1 MAVSLE
7 WSGGDS
13 PGVASHSGCRLSCR
27 GDTVVKAADDQIS
40 RSRLRA
46 QYCWLNRMS
55 PDVRA
60 RFPRVLHWDDSAHQ
74 SVMVMERFEG
84 ITLQQAISDEI
95 FDVALYWN
103 VINDVHLW
111 LADNLY
117 SNVGR
122 DRWTLEQIVR
132 SLLSR
137 SKQLDRIW
145 HPDYIDILHGQTVPF
160 QGEKIM
166 GGLAALE
173 RASAL
178 AVPERL
184 TKCSLLHGDLH
195 SGNIMIT
202 PNGFRLIDHR
212 GLFQN
217 NKTRFTTL
225 YDSGKFLH
233 DFHGMYWA
241 LCSGNFKLEKRGGYH
256 LLIDQNSVYHVYEEL
271 RERYLDAF
279 VWASSG
285 DVNFEPAYSLLM
297 EGLVLCG
304 ASVFHVSHMDRS
316 LALYLSGLYCIHRFF
331 MHYDGRLQTSSL
343 FEPLH

>member
-1 MAVSLE
+1 MSASLE
-7 WSGGDS
+7 WSGVDS
-13 PGVASHSGCRLSCR
+13 PGATSHSGCRLSCR
-27 GDTVVKAADDQIS
+27 GDTVVKAADDQVS
-40 RSRLRA
+40 RRRLKA
-46 QYCWLNRMS
+46 QYRWLELMP

-60 RFPRVLHWDDSAHQ
+60 RFPRIVQWHDSTHQ

-84 ITLQQAISDEI
+84 VTLQQAISDEI
-95 FDVALYWN
+95 FGVPLYWN

-117 SNVGR
+117 GNFGK

-137 SKQLDRIW
+137 SKQLGQLW
-145 HPDYIDILHGQTVPF
+145 PSDYIEILLARTVCF
-160 QGEKIM
+160 QGMKIM

-202 PNGFRLIDHR
+202 PDGFRLIDHR

-233 DFHGMYWA
+233 DFHGMYSV
-241 LCSGNFKLEKRGGYH
+241 LCSGNFKLEKEGGYH
-256 LLIDQNSVYHVYEEL
+256 LLINKGRAYHVYEEL

-279 VWASSG
+279 VWSSLG
-285 DVNFEPAYSLLM
+285 GVNFDPAYSLLM

-331 MHYDGRLQTSSL
+331 MHYDGRVQASSL
-343 FEPLH
+343 FKPLY